1 MAQQSYYDSDT
12 QTYQIQINWIRHGES
27 CANFDVGSNKD
38 KKSDPS
44 TKSGYGIVG
53 NQYEIDRQN
62 EQQKPV
68 IVNVA
73 GQIAYQEDIEI
84 KHEDIEDIAIEHED
98 IEEHTQKGFIQRFL
112 SRIRASFIYEPN
124 LSYIGMN
131 HAINLGT
138 NFFSTCNHRDPRNIY
153 ISSGLTRTITTA
165 LLALRFIPDAVIYV
179 VPYINEIGNIAQPMG
194 ADWQNTAVKSSIL
207 KKKILFI
214 KKWLDKNWITR
225 FDDIEIIN
233 FLITIYE
240 IIDDKNPN
248 ALQFRQK
255 IFDVLN
261 CRKNKV
267 CRETNI
273 NQLQELVL
281 ELINDQNIINTDGTY
296 LIRTD
301 ANKYDSVMNTV
312 GRIRSLHNNM
322 NIFKRGPTV
331 NFEIYDYYEK
341 LRENPNNQKVIPDTT
356 ISNIDFFL
364 SDVLKVIHR
373 DIRFNPGTE
382 IYPTHL
388 RMLPNTD
395 RETITIYAF
404 VHGSLIRDM
413 WKRFSNCT
421 YRQYEH
427 KLNEMMNTFVVS
439 NIITLGKISNRI
451 INHDFK
457 IIHDPIKIRSSYNNF
472 EKYNINVCKTQSVKG
487 IINYPL
493 GDPTRKLSRERYHP
507 TPDSEFF
514 YCEQLDGQYH
524 DNLPLQIG
532 GYKKKYLKYK
542 QKYLNQKKT

>member
-1 MAQQSYYDSDT
+1 MDQQSYYNSDT
-12 QTYQIQINWIRHGES
+12 QTYQILINWIRHGES
-27 CANFDVGSNKD
+27 CANFEVGSNKD
-38 KKSDPS
+38 NKSTTP
-44 TKSGYGIVG
+44 TNSGYGRVG
-53 NQYEIDRQN
+53 NQYEIDRYKKLQ
-62 EQQKPV
+62 EPV
-68 IVNVA
+68 IVNVTDRNA
-73 GQIAYQEDIEI
+73 DS
-84 KHEDIEDIAIEHED
+84 EDIAIEHEN
-98 IEEHTQKGFIQRFL
+98 IEEDMPDGILQKVKSKL
-112 SRIRASFIYEPN
+112 TASYLYEPN

-138 NFFSTCNHRDPRNIY
+138 DFFSNCNHHDPRNIY

-179 VPYINEIGNIAQPMG
+179 VPYINEIGNIAQTVG

-240 IIDDKNPN
+240 IIDDTNPD
-248 ALQFRQK
+248 ALQFRQR
-255 IFDVLN
+255 ITDVLN

-281 ELINDQNIINTDGTY
+281 ELINDQNIINLQNTY

-301 ANKYDSVMNTV
+301 ANKYDFVINTAN
-312 GRIRSLHNNM
+312 RIRLFINSM
-322 NIFKRGPTV
+322 NIYKRGPTV

-341 LRENPNNQKVIPDTT
+341 LRETPNYQRVIPDTT
-356 ISNIDFFL
+356 KSNIDFFL

-382 IYPTHL
+382 KYPTHL
-388 RMLPNTD
+388 QMLPNTD
-395 RETITIYAF
+395 REPITIYAF

-421 YRQYEH
+421 YRQYKH
-427 KLNEMMNTFVVS
+427 QLHEMMNTFIVS
-439 NIITLGKISNRI
+439 DNITFGKISNRI

-457 IIHDPIKIRSSYNNF
+457 IIHEPIKIRSSYNNF
-472 EKYNINVCKTQSVKG
+472 EKYNINVCKFESVKG

-493 GDPTRKLSRERYHP
+493 VDPTSKLSREKNHP

-514 YCEQLDGQYH
+514 YCEQLEGQYH

-532 GYKKKYLKYK
+532 GYKQKYLKYK
-542 QKYLNQKKT
+542 QKYLNQKKNNFNGYI

>member
-12 QTYQIQINWIRHGES
+12 QTYQIRINWIRHGES

-38 KKSDPS
+38 KKSKPP
-44 TKSGYGIVG
+44 TNSGYGRVR
-53 NQYEIDRQN
+53 NQYETDRSN
-62 EQQKPV
+62 KLEKW
-68 IVNVA
+68 VNVDVVD
-73 GQIAYQEDIEI
+73 GIPSYP
-84 KHEDIEDIAIEHED
+84 EDIAIEHED
-98 IEEHTQKGFIQRFL
+98 IEEDIPKSLLQRFT
-112 SRIRASFIYEPN
+112 SSAKATFIYEPN
-124 LSYIGMN
+124 LSYIGMS

-138 NFFSTCNHRDPRNIY
+138 DFFSTQDHYKPQNIY

-179 VPYINEIGNIAQPMG
+179 VPYINEIGNAAQYAG
-194 ADWQNTAVKSSIL
+194 TDKQNTAVKSSIL

-240 IIDDKNPN
+240 IIDDTNPE
-248 ALQFRQK
+248 ALQFRQM
-255 IFDVLN
+255 ITDVLN

-267 CRETNI
+267 CRETHI

-281 ELINDQNIINTDGTY
+281 QLINDPNIINADGTY
-296 LIRTD
+296 LIKTD
-301 ANKYDSVMNTV
+301 TNKYDSVMNTV
-312 GRIRSLHNNM
+312 RRIRSFYNSM
-322 NIFKRGPTV
+322 NIFKHGPTV

-341 LRENPNNQKVIPDTT
+341 LREIPNYRRVIPDTT

-364 SDVLKVIHR
+364 TDVLKVIHR
-373 DIRFNPGTE
+373 DIRFTHGTE

-395 RETITIYAF
+395 RERITIYAF

-413 WKRFSNCT
+413 WERFSNST
-421 YRQYEH
+421 YEQYKH
-427 KLNEMMNTFVVS
+427 QLHEMMNTFVVS
-439 NIITLGKISNRI
+439 DIITLGKISNKI
-451 INHDFK
+451 INHAFE
-457 IIHDPIKIRSSYNNF
+457 IIHDPIKIRSSYHNF
-472 EKYNINVCKTQSVKG
+472 EKYNTNVCKLQSIKG

-493 GDPTRKLSRERYHP
+493 VDPTSEIIRKYPP
-507 TPDSEFF
+507 TRDSEF
-514 YCEQLDGQYH
+514 YYSEQEDGQYH

-542 QKYLNQKKT
+542 QKYLNLKT

>member
-12 QTYQIQINWIRHGES
+12 QTYQIRINWIRHGES
-27 CANFDVGSNKD
+27 CANFDVGSSKD
-38 KKSDPS
+38 KKSNPS
-44 TKSGYGIVG
+44 TNSGYGRVR
-53 NQYEIDRQN
+53 NQYETDRSNKLQ
-62 EQQKPV
+62 EW
-68 IVNVA
+68 VNVDVVD
-73 GQIAYQEDIEI
+73 GIPSYP
-84 KHEDIEDIAIEHED
+84 EDIAIEHED
-98 IEEHTQKGFIQRFL
+98 IKEDIPKGILQRF
-112 SRIRASFIYEPN
+112 ASFAKASNIYEPN
-124 LSYIGMN
+124 LSYIGMS

-138 NFFSTCNHRDPRNIY
+138 DFFSTQDHYKPQNIY

-179 VPYINEIGNIAQPMG
+179 VPYINEIGNAAQTVN

-240 IIDDKNPN
+240 IIDDTNPE
-248 ALQFRQK
+248 ALQFRQM
-255 IFDVLN
+255 ITDVLN

-267 CRETNI
+267 CRETHI

-281 ELINDQNIINTDGTY
+281 QLINDQNIINSDGTY

-301 ANKYDSVMNTV
+301 INKYDSVMNTV
-312 GRIRSLHNNM
+312 GRIRSFHNSM

-341 LRENPNNQKVIPDTT
+341 LRETPNYQRIIPDTT

-364 SDVLKVIHR
+364 TDVLKVIHR
-373 DIRFNPGTE
+373 DIRFTHETE

-395 RETITIYAF
+395 RERITIYAF

-413 WKRFSNCT
+413 WKRFSNDT
-421 YRQYEH
+421 YDAKKHQLH
-427 KLNEMMNTFVVS
+427 EMMNTFVVS
-439 NIITLGKISNRI
+439 DIITLGKISNKI
-451 INHDFK
+451 INHAFE

-472 EKYNINVCKTQSVKG
+472 EKYNTNVCKLESVKG

-493 GDPTRKLSRERYHP
+493 GDPTRELSREKYHP
-507 TPDSEFF
+507 TPDSEF
-514 YCEQLDGQYH
+514 YYSEQKDGQYP

-532 GYKKKYLKYK
+532 GYKK
-542 QKYLNQKKT
+542 NI